1 MKKGIGMTRIS
12 VWLLLGFFV
21 CASAFADPPQGYA
34 FLSFDQGLR
43 TAKEQHKK
51 IFVYFGRFG
60 CAYCDIVNKTTFI
73 DPDLKALYSKNYVLV
88 YVDAE
93 SGKRL
98 RLPTGE
104 RISEAELGVH
114 YQVFGTPMF
123 VYLEPDG
130 KIITSVP
137 GMQSVQNFKDY
148 DRYVTEGHYRTQSL
162 VNYLKGKE

>member
-1 MKKGIGMTRIS
+1 MRRLIVGLLVLLFACGS
-12 VWLLLGFFV
+12 VY
-21 CASAFADPPQGYA
+21 ANPPQGYS

-43 TAKEQHKK
+43 TAKEQNKK

-73 DPDLKALYSKNYVLV
+73 DTDLKALYTKNYVLV

-130 KIITSVP
+130 KMITSVP
-137 GMQSVQNFKDY
+137 GMQTVQNFKDY